1 MSATEEISPFARKL
15 IPLVVAAPMFLQ
27 NLTSSVLA
35 TALPSI
41 ASAIQSDPLHLNLA
55 ITLYLLA
62 VAVALPLAAWL
73 ADRVGSRRLFC
84 IAMAVFALGS
94 VGSALSHNLWQ
105 LAASR
110 AVQGIGG
117 ALMLPVGRLI
127 LLRTIPA
134 NEIVKA
140 TIWYTVPPVIGAT
153 LGPLVGAF
161 IVTYMTW
168 PWLFLINIPVA
179 AVSMALAL
187 KLLKKDVPGKR
198 IPLDHVSYL
207 LMALTLL
214 CLLSGMAG
222 SGKGL
227 LAPSTCL
234 ALIAMGALFSWAYFW
249 HSRRAMHPVMDFTL
263 LRFKT
268 YNASIV
274 GGTWARIGQ
283 GAGPF
288 LLPLLFQLGLG
299 MSPMNSGTLIFIW
312 ALGSL
317 FTRPVLTWSIKMF
330 GFRQVLIYST
340 IGCSLGYIS
349 LALVR
354 PGVPIWVLVCI
365 LALTGGARG
374 TLMVSMNALGYTEI
388 PKPRMSYATAL
399 STMSQQVSGT
409 FGVALVVLL
418 LNFAMDWRNSTSLTA
433 IDFAPAFVAVG
444 LLNLVALF
452 YFIPLPKNVG
462 AELMESNES

>member
-1 MSATEEISPFARKL
+1 
-15 IPLVVAAPMFLQ
+15 
-27 NLTSSVLA
+27 
-35 TALPSI
+35 
-41 ASAIQSDPLHLNLA
+41 
-55 ITLYLLA
+55 
-62 VAVALPLAAWL
+62 
-73 ADRVGSRRLFC
+73 
-84 IAMAVFALGS
+84 
-94 VGSALSHNLWQ
+94 
-105 LAASR
+105 
-110 AVQGIGG
+110 
-117 ALMLPVGRLI
+117 
-127 LLRTIPA
+127 
-134 NEIVKA
+134 
-140 TIWYTVPPVIGAT
+140 
-153 LGPLVGAF
+153 
-161 IVTYMTW
+161 
-168 PWLFLINIPVA
+168 
-179 AVSMALAL
+179 
-187 KLLKKDVPGKR
+187 
-198 IPLDHVSYL
+198 
-207 LMALTLL
+207 MALTLL

>member
-1 MSATEEISPFARKL
+1 MSAPEELSPLARKL

-73 ADRVGSRRLFC
+73 ADRVGARRLFC
-84 IAMAVFALGS
+84 MAMAVFALGS
-94 VGSALSHNLWQ
+94 IASALSQNLWQ

-127 LLRTIPA
+127 LLRTIPP

-179 AVSMALAL
+179 AVSMGLAL
-187 KLLKKDVPGKR
+187 KLLKKDLPTHK
-198 IPLDHVSYL
+198 IPLDHLSYL

-214 CLLSGMAG
+214 SLLSGMAG

-227 LAPSTCL
+227 LPPAACI
-234 ALIAMGALFSWAYFW
+234 ALIASGAVCAWAYVW
-249 HSRRAMHPVMDFTL
+249 HSRRAEHPVMDFTL

-268 YNASIV
+268 FNASIV

-299 MSPMNSGTLIFIW
+299 MTPMDSGLLIFIW

-317 FTRPVLTWSIKMF
+317 FTRPVLTWSIKVF

-340 IGCSLGYIS
+340 IVCSLGYMS
-349 LALVR
+349 FAFVR
-354 PGVPIWVLVCI
+354 PGGSWWLLVAI

-388 PKPRMSYATAL
+388 PKPRMSYATAM

-418 LNFAMDWRNSTSLTA
+418 LNFAMDWRHSTVLTA
-433 IDFAPAFVAVG
+433 VDFSPAFIAVG

-452 YFIPLPKNVG
+452 YFIPLPKSVG
-462 AELMESNES
+462 AELMESND